1 LKTRTLIE
9 FFDCKIESHYN
20 LAFGMTFGSAQ
31 KASAGK
37 RLRY

>member
-1 LKTRTLIE
+1 M
-9 FFDCKIESHYN
+9 ESHYN